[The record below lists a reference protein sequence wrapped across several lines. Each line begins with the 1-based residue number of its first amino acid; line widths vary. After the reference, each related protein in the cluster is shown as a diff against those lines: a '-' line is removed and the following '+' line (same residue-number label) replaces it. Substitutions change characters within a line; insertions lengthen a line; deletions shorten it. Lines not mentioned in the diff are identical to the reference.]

1 MRKEIAVNGKAL
13 SCEVCGRTVLKGE
26 STETYLTAAGER
38 REVCDLCRVRV
49 EHQGWIRESV
59 RGDMPAR
66 KLRRRSQRRSI
77 RDILS
82 RSREEEAAGEVAGD
96 ELVATANEGS
106 LEVSFEAAE
115 DTVVESTDEAEA
127 QPQEQPSDIERE
139 EERPSA
145 IKDPRHVK
153 AVPTNAEVKVER
165 ALEIFN
171 TSEHPRTIA
180 GIART
185 LGSPSVS
192 AFVSEETPSQ
202 VTLTVAWELSWYR
215 YSIELG
221 DADEQV
227 TLHSKGHELEE
238 LPDHLRQWNAL
249 MDDHG
254 MVKVAASP
262 SG

>member
-13 SCEVCGRTVLKGE
+13 NCEVCGRTVLKGE
-26 STETYLTAAGER
+26 STEVYLTAAGER
-38 REVCDLCRVRV
+38 REVCDLCRARV

-66 KLRRRSQRRSI
+66 KPRRRDQRRSF
-77 RDILS
+77 RDIFS
-82 RSREEEAAGEVAGD
+82 RSKEEETASEVVEDEEVEAAEKGVP
-96 ELVATANEGS
+96 
-106 LEVSFEAAE
+106 EVSFEAAE
-115 DTVVESTDEAEA
+115 ETVTESAKEAEA
-127 QPQEQPSDIERE
+127 QRQAPPLDAEQEVERHA
-139 EERPSA
+139 A

-171 TSEHPRTIA
+171 SSEHPRTIA

-192 AFVSEETPSQ
+192 AFVSEDTPSQ

-254 MVKVAASP
+254 MVKV
-262 SG
+262 